1 MPQLTGPRCKR
12 TVNANV
18 YYLEFDNDRSGNFEP
33 LRFLPKGKT
42 VVVGVV
48 SSKVPEL
55 ENKDEVVARIHEA
68 AKVRTNSVTDAT

>member
-1 MPQLTGPRCKR
+1 
-12 TVNANV
+12 VNADV

-68 AKVRTNSVTDAT
+68 AKVCFKAGFGIL